1 MGLNLKKLAADLV
14 AGPVGGLVE
23 DLAAVADRFIQTPE
37 EREQF
42 RLERERLAAA
52 AREAEAARL
61 ARAEE
66 LLAEAEQQWLADLAD
81 ARQMNARLQEA
92 ASSSWMARNIA
103 YLIDI
108 FVTLIWGGLTLYI
121 IGRIFNLVDGGQG
134 SPDLTAI
141 MGIYAGITASFTTV
155 LSFHRGT
162 SRGSEAK
169 DMTIRNILNRPT
181 P

>member
-14 AGPVGGLVE
+14 AGPVSE
-23 DLAAVADRFIQTPE
+23 IIEQLADEADRFITTPDE
-37 EREQF
+37 KKQF
-42 RLERERLAAA
+42 QLERERLTAA
-52 AREAEAARL
+52 AREAEAARA

-66 LLAEAEQQWLADLAD
+66 LLAEAERQWLADLAD

-92 ASSSWMARNIA
+92 AASSWMARNIA
-103 YLIDI
+103 YLIDV

-121 IGRIFNLVDGGQG
+121 IARIFNLVDGGQG

-162 SRGSEAK
+162 SRGSESK
-169 DMTIRNILNRPT
+169 DLTIRNILNRPT